1 MKKLVLAA
9 IGLTGILASCGVTV
23 TVSDGFTPGS
33 GASGS
38 LRLNDFAY
46 STQYRTTTA
55 FTDQNGNTVAAGS
68 YVICDNLNTE
78 MYVDLTWQGGL
89 SKLYVQ
95 FEGLNTGNKRNLE
108 FYSYGN
114 VDYSGSGRATST
126 LTPNTA
132 PLRVLTQNK
141 LSAQAI
147 VVNPVIVRVK
157 GNTFVR
163 VQGVDQNGQYSNIKE
178 SAQAFPV
185 VDCQ

>member
-1 MKKLVLAA
+1 MKKLALAA
-9 IGLTGILASCGVTV
+9 IGLTGILASCGATVTV
-23 TVSDGFTPGS
+23 TGGFTPGS
-33 GASGS
+33 GASNS
-38 LRLNDFAY
+38 LSLKEFAY

-55 FTDQNGNTVAAGS
+55 FTDQNGNTVQAGS

-78 MYVDLTWQGGL
+78 MYVDLKWQGGL

-95 FEGLNTGNKRNLE
+95 FEGLTTGDRRNLE

-126 LTPNTA
+126 LTPATA
-132 PLRVLTQNK
+132 PLRVLTQSK

-157 GNTFVR
+157 GNTYVKM
-163 VQGVDQNGQYSNIKE
+163 QGLDEGGQYSNVLT

>member
-1 MKKLVLAA
+1 MKKLALAA
-9 IGLTGILASCGVTV
+9 IGLTGILASCGATVTV
-23 TVSDGFTPGS
+23 TGGFTPGT
-33 GASGS
+33 GASNS
-38 LRLNDFAY
+38 LRLKDFAY

-95 FEGLNTGNKRNLE
+95 FEGLNTGATKDQQ
-108 FYSYGN
+108 FFSYGQ

-126 LTPNTA
+126 LAPNTA